1 MPEIEIAVPA
11 HNCAAWLDDLM
22 ESILQQGADNWRI
35 IARDDASTDDTAK
48 RLAVWRQRLGERMV
62 ILPSGPN
69 LGMIGNYDAVLAAT
83 TARWVMFADPDDVWK
98 SGKMAVDAG
107 AMRAAEAEAGAHI
120 PIVVCS
126 DAEVVDSQLHPIA
139 ASYWRWSRMKP
150 SLCSVFHRLLV
161 DSPVLTSTMMVNR
174 ALLEVS
180 LPMSGAAA
188 CPDWWHALVACALGR
203 IVCLPQATVAY
214 RRHSNNDS
222 VVPTSAS
229 LTTGAAQIRS
239 VHKRVEQLVR
249 QYSAQASGFSVRYEG
264 RVSAADMHALEAA
277 EKLPSLGALPRRW
290 SVVRHGLWFGS
301 VVKNIGLMV
310 FL

>member
-1 MPEIEIAVPA
+1 
-11 HNCAAWLDDLM
+11 
-22 ESILQQGADNWRI
+22 
-35 IARDDASTDDTAK
+35 
-48 RLAVWRQRLGERMV
+48 
-62 ILPSGPN
+62 
-69 LGMIGNYDAVLAAT
+69 
-83 TARWVMFADPDDVWK
+83 
-98 SGKMAVDAG
+98 
-107 AMRAAEAEAGAHI
+107 
-120 PIVVCS
+120 
-126 DAEVVDSQLHPIA
+126 
-139 ASYWRWSRMKP
+139 MKP